1 MDVIEETEAALVA
14 QWSLLAR
21 CPGGELHDADGVTW
35 YETPIASVPY
45 NGVVR
50 TRLPASP
57 RADTVIARVLERY
70 RARGVQHVW
79 FVTPGSTPR
88 DLGRRL
94 AAQGLEEVE
103 QMTYMSFEL
112 DGWQAPPPRS
122 DAAISEVLDDDDLRA
137 YARLTAEYW
146 ELPEDEGELALE
158 VQRALAPDR
167 VPARRFVARLGREP
181 VGKAYLSLAGPPGV
195 ASFYGMSVRP
205 MARGRGIA
213 RDLTHTL
220 LARAQRE
227 GCHRLV
233 IHSSNAGLEL
243 YRRLGFVE
251 HCVLPVYASAQLWS
265 GTH

>member
-21 CPGGELHDADGVTW
+21 CPGGALHDVDDVTW

-50 TRLPASP
+50 TRLPDSS
-57 RADTVIARVLERY
+57 RADEVIARVLERY
-70 RARGVQHVW
+70 RARDVQHVW
-79 FVTPGSTPR
+79 FVTPSTTPG

-94 AAQGLEEVE
+94 AAQGLQEVE

-122 DAAISEVLDDDDLRA
+122 AATLSEVLDDDDLRV

-146 ELPEDEGELALE
+146 ELPEDEAE
-158 VQRALAPDR
+158 VVSEFQRALGAGR
-167 VPARRFVARLGREP
+167 VPGRRYLARLDGQP
-181 VGKAYLSLAGPPGV
+181 VGRAYLSLAGPPGV

-205 MARGRGIA
+205 TARRRGIA

-227 GCHRLV
+227 GCHRVV
-233 IHSSNAGLEL
+233 IHASNAGLEL